1 MALILQRIVFL
12 CGTNETKGSEIMN
25 KNPENET
32 KYSILEAARAT
43 GKSKNSIKYWMKKI
57 PKDCIFKDENDKIL
71 INEAGF
77 ECLKAM
83 LEERI
88 IENHQ
93 EPVLEPPKTT
103 KEPVLEPPKTTKEPV
118 LEPPKTTKEPVE
130 VALQVLRE
138 QLATKDQ
145 QIKEIT
151 ERLAAEQAAHA
162 ETRQA
167 LTASQALH
175 AGTLQRLIDSQRVEP
190 ITEAENVTNQSV
202 TADIK
207 TDSEQ
212 IVAINDDNQTVE
224 LRHTIESQAVELE
237 QLRQQLEAK
246 RKPTSFWGRLFGKK
260 KKENNDE
267 ISSL

>member
-1 MALILQRIVFL
+1 
-12 CGTNETKGSEIMN
+12 MN

-93 EPVLEPPKTT
+93 
-103 KEPVLEPPKTTKEPV
+103 EPV